1 MWTHVSGQHAVRR
14 SRTRLR
20 FAAIG
25 CATALGG
32 VAVAA
37 TPLVAH
43 AGSKTITVEPG
54 DSIQAAVDSA
64 HPGDTVKV
72 EDGTYWQQVN
82 ITKDDITLKGEGN
95 GTIIKP
101 PKTAPNG
108 NCDAAEGVTGIC
120 VSSATVPTD
129 GSLTPVIEGVV
140 VEGLAVQDFPGVGI
154 FVFSS
159 DKSKVE
165 DVKASNNGGYG
176 VFFNNSS
183 HGVVHRNVTIGNG
196 EAGIYYGDSPNA
208 GAWITD
214 NTSYKNGNGIFVR
227 DASHGNVLDNN
238 SWGNCVGI
246 LILDT
251 GSGNTDWLVKDNE
264 VNKNNQACSGGGQ
277 GPPTSGLG
285 IVIGS
290 ASNIHVTKN
299 EVNGNDAGANPTAGT
314 GGIAVFNFGIP
325 ENNNTVDHNKL
336 EANSTD
342 IVWDASGTGNT
353 FKHNDC
359 DTSTTPPAAC

>member
-1 MWTHVSGQHAVRR
+1 MEIHASGQPGVRHGR
-14 SRTRLR
+14 ARLR
-20 FAAIG
+20 FLAIG

-32 VAVAA
+32 AAVAA

-54 DSIQAAVDSA
+54 DSIQAAIDSA
-64 HPGDTVKV
+64 HPGDTVELEK
-72 EDGTYWQQVN
+72 GTYFQQVN

-95 GTIIKP
+95 ETVIKP

-120 VSSATVPTD
+120 VASATVPTD
-129 GSLTPVIEGVV
+129 GTATPVIEGVV
-140 VEGLAVQDFPGVGI
+140 IEDLAVQDFPGVGI
-154 FVFSS
+154 FVFSA

-183 HGVVHRNVTIGNG
+183 HGVVHHNVTLANG

-227 DASHGNVLDNN
+227 DASHGKVLDNN

-251 GSGNTDWLVKDNE
+251 GSGNTDWLVKDND
-264 VNKNNQACSGGGQ
+264 VNKNNRACAGSQ

-285 IVIGS
+285 IVIAN
-290 ASNIHVTKN
+290 ASNIHVTRN
-299 EVNGNDAGANPTAGT
+299 DVGGNDAGANPTPAT
-314 GGIAVFNFGIP
+314 GGIVLANFGIP
-325 ENNNTVDHNKL
+325 ESNNTIDHNKA
-336 EANSTD
+336 EGNSTD
-342 IVWDASGTGNT
+342 IVWDGSGTGNT